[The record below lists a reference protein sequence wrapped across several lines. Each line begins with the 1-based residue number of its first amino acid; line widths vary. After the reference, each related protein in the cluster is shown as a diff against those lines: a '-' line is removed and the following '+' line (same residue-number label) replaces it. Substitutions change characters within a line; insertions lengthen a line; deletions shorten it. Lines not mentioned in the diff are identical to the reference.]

1 MKTRIFITL
10 FFAGLIYSSYAQ
22 DNSHV
27 DFRSKIRE
35 NKGVKKITRKT
46 SAKWKVISFFDKEG
60 HVLQETHAYKKE
72 MMSDFRF
79 HYTVTD
85 TLIETRRVNR
95 IFDDYIDSLR
105 INRYYYNASNQ
116 CYKFNVYFSTID
128 QIDHLSDFNSID
140 DFVYEDGMLISYT
153 QGASRNIFKYNEK
166 KQKESR
172 LEIRDYASDTTFYT
186 YVYNQH
192 GQLTDFT
199 KEDHDINI
207 FYSDVPSWSLTRQ
220 NKVHVKFSNFD
231 KHGNW
236 TKSYFITEKRRYLR
250 SKRKIKYW

>member
-1 MKTRIFITL
+1 MKTKIFITL
-10 FFAGLIYSSYAQ
+10 FFAGLIYSSYAF
-22 DNSHV
+22 DNAYV
-27 DFRSKIRE
+27 DVRSKIQE
-35 NKGVKKITRKT
+35 HKGVKKITERT
-46 SAKWKVISFFDKEG
+46 SDNWKVISFFDREG
-60 HVLQETHAYKKE
+60 HVLQETHAFKKE

-85 TLIETRRVNR
+85 TLIEARRVNR
-95 IFDDYIDSLR
+95 IFEDDLDTLR
-105 INRYYYNASNQ
+105 IDRYYYNASNQ

-192 GQLTDFT
+192 GQLTDVIQ
-199 KEDHDINI
+199 EYHDTSI
-207 FYSDVPSWSLTRQ
+207 FYGDVPAWR
-220 NKVHVKFSNFD
+220 KKIHVKFSNFD

-236 TKSYFITEKRRYLR
+236 TRSYFITEKRRLLY

>member
-10 FFAGLIYSSYAQ
+10 FFAGLICSLYAQ
-22 DNSHV
+22 DDAYV
-27 DFRSKIRE
+27 DFHAKIRE
-35 NKGVKKITRKT
+35 YKGVKKITRKT
-46 SAKWKVISFFDKEG
+46 SAKWKVISFFDREG
-60 HVLQETHAYKKE
+60 HVLQETHAFKKE
-72 MMSDFRF
+72 MRSDYRF

-105 INRYYYNASNQ
+105 IDRYYYNASNQ

-128 QIDHLSDFNSID
+128 NLSDFYSID

-172 LEIRDYASDTTFYT
+172 LEINGADTTFYT

-192 GQLTDFT
+192 GQLTDYT
-199 KEDHDINI
+199 KENPGINI

-220 NKVHVKFSNFD
+220 NKIHVRFSNFD

-236 TKSYFITEKRRYLR
+236 TKSYFITEKRRLLY

>member
-1 MKTRIFITL
+1 MQSDWQYTIKTRTEMKTRIFITL

-72 MMSDFRF
+72 MRSDYRF

-140 DFVYEDGMLISYT
+140 DFVYILYMKMECLSAIHKAQQKTFSSTTKKNKKKADWKLMVLIP
-153 QGASRNIFKYNEK
+153 R
-166 KQKESR
+166 
-172 LEIRDYASDTTFYT
+172 
-186 YVYNQH
+186 
-192 GQLTDFT
+192 FT
-199 KEDHDINI
+199 PMYIINM
-207 FYSDVPSWSLTRQ
+207 
-220 NKVHVKFSNFD
+220 
-231 KHGNW
+231 GN
-236 TKSYFITEKRRYLR
+236 
-250 SKRKIKYW
+250 